1 MATPEDLR
9 TEYEQVNENFRALAD
24 IRFKLVALVPPLGGV
39 AAYTLARL
47 TERQADNALVLAIS
61 IFGFLATLGITFYD
75 QRNSHLY
82 NALADRAKAIEQA
95 LGIIDAQF
103 TGRPKRTRRLLFLR
117 VGHDPGLALIYAPV
131 LGAWFFPAVVSGRS
145 LYGASMDQARSAGF
159 VAAAVATAIFLE
171 EFLRLDGVWR
181 RTLTRILK
189 IVRPNKPLQP
199 TSGAGAVR

>member
-47 TERQADNALVLAIS
+47 AERQADNALVLAIS

-82 NALADRAKAIEQA
+82 NALADRAKAIEQT

-145 LYGASMDQARSAGF
+145 LCGASMEQARSAGF
-159 VAAAVATAIFLE
+159 VAAAVATALFLE

-181 RTLTRILK
+181 RILTRIFKL
-189 IVRPNKPLQP
+189 
-199 TSGAGAVR
+199 